1 MHYDPHIY
9 RVLPPR
15 FGLLRSGPRLGLF
28 KLPERDA
35 FAVPVAGFA
44 VDGGGVLAGGDG
56 LVEPAHLVQ
65 GDAEIVKRW
74 R

>member
-1 MHYDPHIY
+1 
-9 RVLPPR
+9 
-15 FGLLRSGPRLGLF
+15 
-28 KLPERDA
+28 
-35 FAVPVAGFA
+35 VPVAGFA
-44 VDGGGVLAGGDG
+44 VDGGVLAGSDG